1 MSYRVKHLKIK
12 NIYINLLN
20 ILYLYIIKIIF
31 ILNIYFS
38 LAVPCFGQNTAET
51 TIDKLVIRNG
61 FALLGQPYV
70 AGTLEVDGP
79 ESLTCYRNQFDCV
92 TFVEYV
98 LAESLSQ
105 AQPKN
110 SCSKSLED
118 FLTEIRYYN
127 GIIQGYG
134 SRLHYFSQWINQL
147 SCLGYAEDMTQSMGG
162 IRYKKTINFMT
173 NNRNKYP
180 RLNDSETY
188 IMIRQ
193 AEKEI
198 NSMAFYYIP
207 KNSVK
212 IISSKIKD
220 GDIIAITTKTKG
232 LDIVHTGFALW
243 RQNNLH
249 LLHASSDEGKVII
262 SKDSLYEYLLK
273 HPNQSGIMVVRPIIK
288 ER

>member
-1 MSYRVKHLKIK
+1 MH
-12 NIYINLLN
+12 
-20 ILYLYIIKIIF
+20 IIKITF

-38 LAVPCFGQNTAET
+38 SAVSCFGQHTAEL
-51 TIDKLVIRNG
+51 TIDKLIIRNG

-79 ESLTCYRNQFDCV
+79 ESLTCYSDQFDCV

-110 SCSKSLED
+110 SYSKSLED

-134 SRLHYFSQWINQL
+134 SRLHYFSQWVNQL
-147 SCLGYAEDMTQSMGG
+147 SRLGYAEDITQSMAG
-162 IRYKKTINFMT
+162 IRYEKTINFMT
-173 NNRNKYP
+173 SNRNKYP
-180 RLNDSETY
+180 RLDDTETY
-188 IMIRQ
+188 RMIQ
-193 AEKEI
+193 QTEKEI
-198 NSMAFYYIP
+198 NNMSFYYIP
-207 KNSVK
+207 KNKVK
-212 IISSKIKD
+212 NISSRIKN

-243 RQNNLH
+243 HQNNLH
-249 LLHASSDEGKVII
+249 LLHASSDEGKVTI
-262 SKDSLYEYLLK
+262 SKENLYEYLSR
-273 HPNQSGIMVVRPIIK
+273 HPNQSGIMVVRPEIK